1 MATSNLLE
9 SLANVVA
16 YAEKN
21 LKMFLFLV
29 FVTDY
34 FVINNWPLL
43 RLTPFF
49 LVSLTFIM
57 ISLMALVYLLYQVM
71 GESFVKAD
79 LFLRE
84 GLVLVMAKM
93 RRRGTLPRICP
104 RRLQVLRTSL
114 RGGRPNR
121 FKMD

>member
-1 MATSNLLE
+1 MDAEGLCKTTEESNIWL
-9 SLANVVA
+9 S
-16 YAEKN
+16 
-21 LKMFLFLV
+21 
-29 FVTDY
+29 
-34 FVINNWPLL
+34 
-43 RLTPFF
+43 PFF

-57 ISLMALVYLLYQVM
+57 IGLMALVYLLYQVM

-93 RRRGTLPRICP
+93 RRRGTLLRICP

>member
-93 RRRGTLPRICP
+93 RRRGTLLRICP

>member
-9 SLANVVA
+9 PLANVVA

-34 FVINNWPLL
+34 FVINNWPLFSNIWL
-43 RLTPFF
+43 SPFF

-57 ISLMALVYLLYQVM
+57 IGLMALVYLLYQVM

-79 LFLRE
+79 ILLRE

-104 RRLQVLRTSL
+104 RRLQVLRASL
-114 RGGRPNR
+114 CL
-121 FKMD
+121 